1 MAEQTAQEE
10 VLLDVSVAE
19 ASRLYKFYLN
29 QEKKILGSTAVVVF
43 LSIWELTGGVLQ
55 LINPMFMSAPS
66 LIWKAAVQLVTS
78 GEIYNDLYVSG
89 VEFAWGY
96 FLSVIF
102 AIPFGIMVG
111 WYKRMSYIFDPFI
124 NAMNAT
130 PRVAL
135 LPLVIIWLG
144 IGILSKVGI
153 IFLGAVFPMLINTR
167 DGVKTTPLNLLNA
180 ARSFGASEWQIFK
193 SVVLP
198 STVPFILT
206 GLRLGVG
213 RALIGVMVGE
223 LYAATAGI
231 GFMITVAGATFQT
244 DKVFV
249 GVLIFAISGMIAMEL
264 LTKLESKFD
273 KWRPKVGAAA

>member
-29 QEKKILGSTAVVVF
+29 QEKKILGSAAVLVF

-111 WYKRMSYIFDPFI
+111 W
-124 NAMNAT
+124 
-130 PRVAL
+130 
-135 LPLVIIWLG
+135 
-144 IGILSKVGI
+144 
-153 IFLGAVFPMLINTR
+153 
-167 DGVKTTPLNLLNA
+167 
-180 ARSFGASEWQIFK
+180 
-193 SVVLP
+193 
-198 STVPFILT
+198 
-206 GLRLGVG
+206 
-213 RALIGVMVGE
+213 
-223 LYAATAGI
+223 
-231 GFMITVAGATFQT
+231 
-244 DKVFV
+244 
-249 GVLIFAISGMIAMEL
+249 
-264 LTKLESKFD
+264 
-273 KWRPKVGAAA
+273 